1 MSRLD
6 NTISEIA
13 YILGALMAYRQIEE
27 SGSCN
32 DCASLKGCR
41 YAPEAGTLVRHNCP
55 FYERKDDGR
64 D

>member
-6 NTISEIA
+6 DTISEIA
-13 YILGALMAYRQIEE
+13 YILDVLMAYRQIEE

-32 DCASLKGCR
+32 DCASLRGCR
-41 YAPEAGTLVRHNCP
+41 YVPEAGTLVRDNCQ
-55 FYERKDDGR
+55 FYKRKDNGR